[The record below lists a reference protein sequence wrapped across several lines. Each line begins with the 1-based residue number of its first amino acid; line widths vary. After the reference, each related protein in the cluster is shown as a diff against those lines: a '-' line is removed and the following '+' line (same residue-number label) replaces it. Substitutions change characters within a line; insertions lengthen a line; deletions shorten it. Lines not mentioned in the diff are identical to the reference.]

1 MSRKWV
7 FAAAAAA
14 VLLLGAALASLLG
27 GESAERRARRHF
39 AVQGALDTAT
49 LRAAV
54 LREVPIGSPESR
66 LAEFAAAERLGADGA
81 SVYRPSLRG
90 EPAVIRFDE
99 KPSPWDPVM
108 ESWII
113 AFEFDEARGLREV
126 RVRRALTGP

>member
-7 FAAAAAA
+7 FAAAA
-14 VLLLGAALASLLG
+14 VSLLLLGAALAPHVG

-39 AVQGALDTAT
+39 AVAGALDTAT

-54 LREVPIGSPESR
+54 LREVPLGSPESR
-66 LAEFAAAERLGADGA
+66 LARFAARRHLGADGA

-99 KPSPWDPVM
+99 KPPLLDPVF

-113 AFEFDEARGLREV
+113 AFEFDDARRLREV

>member
-39 AVQGALDTAT
+39 AVPGALDTAT

-66 LAEFAAAERLGADGA
+66 LARFAAAERLGADGA

-90 EPAVIRFDE
+90 EPAVIRFDA
-99 KPSPWDPVM
+99 KPPLGGSIT
-108 ESWII
+108 ESWIV
-113 AFEFDEARGLREV
+113 AFELDGARRVREV
-126 RVRRALTGP
+126 RVRHALTGP